1 MEKERTRILIVDDE
15 KQNREIIFQILALQE
30 DYLVK
35 AVDSGI
41 KALEIIDDFVPEIIL
56 LDIMMPGLDGY
67 EVCRRIR
74 STESHKFI
82 KIIMISGMSSIEERL
97 DGYESGADDYI
108 TKPFIEDELLAK
120 IAVFSKLA
128 RIEEVDILKSTAL
141 YLMTHETRTPL
152 NGILLG
158 CEFLKEMKGLPRD
171 AQNYINIIYKSGKRM
186 HRLVSK
192 INLLCQLKSGVEL
205 LQDKRSVSGEIE
217 KIITKAEKRYRNQRF
232 DLNFEGDFLLNA
244 DWQLLS
250 KGLWYVI
257 DNACKFGGKK
267 GPVTIEVGT
276 GTEGFFICV
285 KDCGPGLNKETIN
298 RIFEGLFSED
308 ILHHKEGSGLSLSVC
323 RLIMIHHNGTLTCD
337 NSKGSGGAEFKMMFP
352 YTLVEKKEPV

>member
-15 KQNREIIFQILALQE
+15 RQNREILLQILALQE
-30 DYLVK
+30 EYQSK
-35 AVDSGI
+35 AVDDGYQAI
-41 KALEIIDDFVPEIIL
+41 EIIDDFRPEIIL
-56 LDIMMPGLDGY
+56 LDIMMPGIDGY

-74 STESHKFI
+74 SADAHKFV

-97 DGYESGADDYI
+97 EGYKSGADDYI

-158 CEFLKEMKGLPRD
+158 CEFLKEMKGLPSD
-171 AQNYINIIYKSGKRM
+171 ARNYISIIYKSGKRM
-186 HRLVSK
+186 HRLISK
-192 INLLCQLKSGVEL
+192 INLLCQLKGGVEL
-205 LQDKRSVSGEIE
+205 LPERRNVGGELEKLIE
-217 KIITKAEKRYRNQRF
+217 KIRDEYCNQHF
-232 DLNFEGDFLLNA
+232 TLESEAGYLLSA
-244 DWQLLS
+244 DWQLLN
-250 KGLWYVI
+250 KCIRYII
-257 DNACKFGGKK
+257 DNACKYGGKNGTVIVSIGVEK
-267 GPVTIEVGT
+267 EV
-276 GTEGFFICV
+276 FFISV
-285 KDCGPGLNKETIN
+285 KDNGGGLNNETIN

-323 RLIMIHHNGTLTCD
+323 RLIMIHHGGKLVCGNRDG
-337 NSKGSGGAEFKMMFP
+337 GGAEFKMIFP
-352 YTLVEKKEPV
+352 HSLVERI

>member
-15 KQNREIIFQILALQE
+15 RQNCEIILQILALQDE
-30 DYLVK
+30 YSCK
-35 AVDSGI
+35 AVEDGY
-41 KALEIIDDFVPEIIL
+41 KALEIIDDFMPEIIL
-56 LDIMMPGLDGY
+56 LDIMMPGIDGY

-74 STESHKFI
+74 SAEPHKFI

-97 DGYESGADDYI
+97 EGYESGADDYI

-158 CEFLKEMKGLPRD
+158 CEFLKEMKGLPQD
-171 AQNYINIIYKSGKRM
+171 AQSYVNIIYKSGKRM

-192 INLLCQLKSGVEL
+192 INLLCQLKGGVEL
-205 LQDKRSVSGEIE
+205 QQEKRNIE
-217 KIITKAEKRYRNQRF
+217 DELLKVIEKAEKKYDKQQIT
-232 DLNFEGDFLLNA
+232 LKSEGDFLLNV
-244 DWQLLS
+244 DWQLVS
-250 KGLWYVI
+250 KCVWYIV
-257 DNACKFGGKK
+257 DNACKFGGKMGIVK
-267 GPVTIEVGT
+267 VTAGKE
-276 GTEGFFICV
+276 EDGFFISI
-285 KDCGPGLNKETIN
+285 KDRGAGLNKETIN

-323 RLIMIHHNGTLTCD
+323 RLIMIHHSGKLTCD
-337 NSKGSGGAEFKMMFP
+337 NRAEGGAEFKMIFP
-352 YTLVEKKEPV
+352 LTLVENKTT